1 MREHKW
7 RRKWGPGDP
16 ADHPQHLKAVSRG
29 HCTPRTPRSHTCR
42 EAALTAN
49 KRSASPFAHRY
60 RQGEMRQER
69 EQLVT
74 VPAPR
79 RHFGAVV
86 AARPRVRE
94 SLVVG
99 HTLEVV
105 IGASGGDNNTLWT

>member
-1 MREHKW
+1 MREHKR

-29 HCTPRTPRSHTCR
+29 HSTPRTPRSHPCR

-60 RQGEMRQER
+60 RQGEKRQEW
-69 EQLVT
+69 ELVT
-74 VPAPR
+74 VPAPQ

-86 AARPRVRE
+86 AARPHVRE

-105 IGASGGDNNTLWT
+105 IGASGGDNNTLRT

>member
-16 ADHPQHLKAVSRG
+16 ADHPQHLKAVSRR

>member
-1 MREHKW
+1 
-7 RRKWGPGDP
+7 
-16 ADHPQHLKAVSRG
+16 
-29 HCTPRTPRSHTCR
+29 
-42 EAALTAN
+42 
-49 KRSASPFAHRY
+49 
-60 RQGEMRQER
+60 MRQER

-79 RHFGAVV
+79 RHFGVVV
-86 AARPRVRE
+86 AARPRMRE